1 MIDFEN
7 GAVFKLSPDNGRGAR
22 LVDELL
28 IPGESVI
35 GSYSVIRDFV
45 VFTDKRVISCSI
57 QGVTG
62 KKRDFTSM
70 PYSRVSVFSIETSGV
85 FDLDCELEMYFSG
98 LGRVHFEFSGA
109 TDIRAI
115 GQVIGQYVLK

>member
-85 FDLDCELEMYFSG
+85 FDLDCEQEMYFSG